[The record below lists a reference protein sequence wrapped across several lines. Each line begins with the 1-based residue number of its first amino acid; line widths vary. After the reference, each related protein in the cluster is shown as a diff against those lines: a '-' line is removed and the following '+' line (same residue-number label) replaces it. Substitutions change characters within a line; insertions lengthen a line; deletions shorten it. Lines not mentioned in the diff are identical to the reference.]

1 MRFLSIF
8 FTLILFAA
16 HRAAYAGSVNNG
28 GNCSTADNK
37 LQVGSFQ
44 FWSDCN
50 SVTFCTD
57 QGICKPKG
65 CRRDEFPFGYAQNA
79 DLPPKCPSGQF
90 CPDEGSACQRVLA
103 VGSPCQ
109 LNRDGINVVF
119 SLRIWL
125 TSILDQCEPPPNFQA
140 LRDTSGR
147 GLNFNGSVCLN
158 NVCMYE
164 STLFVLLTW
173 YSSLWYLGGL
183 MQR

>member
-8 FTLILFAA
+8 FTFIVFAA
-16 HRAAYAGSVNNG
+16 HRATYAGSANNG

-65 CRRDEFPFGYAQNA
+65 CRKDEFPFGYAQNA

-90 CPDEGSACQRVLA
+90 CPDEGSACQHVLP

-119 SLRIWL
+119 AEKL
-125 TSILDQCEPPPNFQA
+125 TDKHIRS
-140 LRDTSGR
+140 
-147 GLNFNGSVCLN
+147 
-158 NVCMYE
+158 M
-164 STLFVLLTW
+164 
-173 YSSLWYLGGL
+173 
-183 MQR
+183 